1 MNKSLFSLAIGG
13 FAIGLT
19 EFVIMGML
27 PDVASDL
34 SISITQAGNLIS
46 MYALGVVVG
55 APILAGATS
64 RFRPNLVI
72 IAMML
77 AFSLANFL
85 SVISPNF
92 ELLLLTRFFSGLPH
106 GAFFG
111 VGAVVAS
118 RLASEGKQASAVAVM
133 FSGLTIAN
141 VIGVP
146 LGTYSG
152 HHFSWRITFGIVA
165 LIGLICA
172 IAVKYWV
179 PSLEGIKSASFKKD
193 LKILKKPELLL
204 IVAITSIGTGGLFA
218 LLSYIA
224 PLAINVSKLPE
235 VWMPY
240 LMIIAGLGMT
250 AGNLLG
256 GKVADR
262 IAPSFAIL
270 IFLSSLVVVL
280 LAIYLSAENIYALGF
295 LVFTATAAAL
305 ALASPL
311 QMLLIKNSKEAE
323 MLGSSLG
330 QSSFNIGNALGAFL
344 GGLPLAM
351 GYGFR
356 SSLLVG
362 MALAGSGVLMSLV
375 YIYSFKRSVSSANK
389 EVMIECGS

>member
-1 MNKSLFSLAIGG
+1 
-13 FAIGLT
+13 
-19 EFVIMGML
+19 
-27 PDVASDL
+27 
-34 SISITQAGNLIS
+34 
-46 MYALGVVVG
+46 
-55 APILAGATS
+55 
-64 RFRPNLVI
+64 
-72 IAMML
+72 
-77 AFSLANFL
+77 
-85 SVISPNF
+85 
-92 ELLLLTRFFSGLPH
+92 
-106 GAFFG
+106 
-111 VGAVVAS
+111 
-118 RLASEGKQASAVAVM
+118 
-133 FSGLTIAN
+133 
-141 VIGVP
+141 
-146 LGTYSG
+146 
-152 HHFSWRITFGIVA
+152 
-165 LIGLICA
+165 
-172 IAVKYWV
+172 
-179 PSLEGIKSASFKKD
+179 
-193 LKILKKPELLL
+193 
-204 IVAITSIGTGGLFA
+204 
-218 LLSYIA
+218 
-224 PLAINVSKLPE
+224 
-235 VWMPY
+235 MPY

-389 EVMIECGS
+389 DCLLYTSDAADEE

>member
-92 ELLLLTRFFSGLPH
+92 ELLLLSRFFSGLPH

-146 LGTYSG
+146 LGTYIG
-152 HHFSWRITFGIVA
+152 HHFGI
-165 LIGLICA
+165 I
-172 IAVKYWV
+172 
-179 PSLEGIKSASFKKD
+179 
-193 LKILKKPELLL
+193 
-204 IVAITSIGTGGLFA
+204 
-218 LLSYIA
+218 
-224 PLAINVSKLPE
+224 
-235 VWMPY
+235 
-240 LMIIAGLGMT
+240 
-250 AGNLLG
+250 
-256 GKVADR
+256 
-262 IAPSFAIL
+262 
-270 IFLSSLVVVL
+270 
-280 LAIYLSAENIYALGF
+280 
-295 LVFTATAAAL
+295 
-305 ALASPL
+305 
-311 QMLLIKNSKEAE
+311 
-323 MLGSSLG
+323 
-330 QSSFNIGNALGAFL
+330 
-344 GGLPLAM
+344 
-351 GYGFR
+351 
-356 SSLLVG
+356 
-362 MALAGSGVLMSLV
+362 
-375 YIYSFKRSVSSANK
+375 
-389 EVMIECGS
+389 

>member
-92 ELLLLTRFFSGLPH
+92 ELLLLSRFFSGLPH

-146 LGTYSG
+146 LGTYIG

>member
-34 SISITQAGNLIS
+34 SISITQAGSLIS
-46 MYALGVVVG
+46 MYALGVVIG
-55 APILAGATS
+55 APILAGGTS

-72 IAMML
+72 IVMMT
-77 AFSLANFL
+77 AFAFANFL

-92 ELLLLTRFFSGLPH
+92 EFLLVSRFFSGLPH

-118 RLASEGKQASAVAVM
+118 RLAPKGKQASAVAAM

-146 LGTYSG
+146 LGTYIG
-152 HHFSWRITFGIVA
+152 HHFSWRITFALVA
-165 LIGLICA
+165 LIGMTCA
-172 IAVKYWV
+172 ISAKFWI
-179 PSLEGIKSASFKKD
+179 PQLEGIKSASFKKD
-193 LKILKKPELLL
+193 LKIIKKPELLL

-224 PLAINVSKLPE
+224 PFSINVSKLPE
-235 VWMPY
+235 SWMPY
-240 LMIIAGLGMT
+240 LMVIAGLGMT
-250 AGNLLG
+250 AGNMLG

-262 IAPSFAIL
+262 VAPRFAIL
-270 IFLSSLVVVL
+270 IFLGSLVL
-280 LAIYLSAENIYALGF
+280 ILSGIYIFGENIYVLGG
-295 LVFTATAAAL
+295 LVFAATAAAL

-344 GGLPLAM
+344 GGMPIAM
-351 GYGFR
+351 GYGFQ

-362 MALAGSGVLMSLV
+362 ISLAGAGVLLSLL
-375 YIYSFKRSVSSANK
+375 YIYTHHNSSKLQRTDSLA
-389 EVMIECGS
+389 ECNT

>member
-1 MNKSLFSLAIGG
+1 MTKSLFSLAIGG

-92 ELLLLTRFFSGLPH
+92 ELLLLSRFFSGLPH

-146 LGTYSG
+146 LGTYIG

>member
-146 LGTYSG
+146 LGTYIG